1 MDEFLRDISQNLAL
15 RIIIPVAVMVV
26 ITLLAVLL
34 RHILFG
40 WLKKLAAR
48 SQTES
53 DDMVLRSTGIATL
66 LWCFFP
72 GIIAA
77 LHVAVV
83 PESWEGPV
91 QTVAPLLL
99 MLVGIYTGVVVLRV
113 LVDIY
118 IAEVASKT
126 PSPIDDLIMNALK
139 WIIPVIGL
147 LSAVVLALDMLD
159 IETVN
164 QNFVFPVVE
173 WLRGP
178 GRWVAILG
186 LTGLALVLLATAVIP
201 RIIERSVQKS
211 RDDQSDEEIKK
222 RADTLSAVL
231 VTSLQGLILSVVA
244 FMTLDKLGLNVSA
257 IIAGA
262 GVVGIA
268 LGLGAQSVVRDII
281 SGLFILLE
289 NQYRNGD
296 VVRIAD
302 TSGLVEDVNL
312 RRTILRDLDGIV
324 HSVPNGEIKV
334 ASNLTKGWSRVNLNI
349 RVSYGTDLDR
359 AITVINRV
367 GQELADDPAW
377 SDQILKAPRVLR
389 VDNFGEA
396 GIEIKTLGDTRPI
409 KQWDVTGELR
419 LRLKRAFDREN
430 IEIPWPHMKVVFGR
444 EAEGPPLPGPEKKP

>member
-1 MDEFLRDISQNLAL
+1 MDEFLRDISQNLVL

-186 LTGLALVLLATAVIP
+186 LTGLVLVLLATAVIP

-268 LGLGAQSVVRDII
+268 LGFGAQSVVSDII
-281 SGLFILLE
+281 SGLFILME

-324 HSVPNGEIKV
+324 HSVPNGEIRV

-359 AITVINRV
+359 AIIVINRV

-377 SDQILKAPRVLR
+377 SDQILKAPQVLR
-389 VDNFGEA
+389 VDNFSETGV
-396 GIEIKTLGDTRPI
+396 EIKTVGDTKPM
-409 KQWDVTGELR
+409 KQWGVAGELR
-419 LRLKRAFDREN
+419 LRLKRAFDRES

-444 EAEGPPLPGPEKKP
+444 EAEGPLLPGPEKKP